1 MTQVDPLP
9 ADLAAAQRL
18 HQALVVHPD
27 RGAEFTFLARP
38 STEPITAEH
47 RGVVWVAYP
56 LGDATATNPAATS
69 FARSM
74 GWDGQGMLGGTV
86 VFVGDDVVEDV
97 PGVLVAEAMRHWE
110 GLHLS

>member
-27 RGAEFTFLARP
+27 GGAEFSFVGRP
-38 STEPITAEH
+38 STEPITAAH
-47 RGVVWVAYP
+47 RGVAWVAYP
-56 LGDATATNPAATS
+56 LGDAMSDNPEATS

-74 GWDGQGMLGGTV
+74 GWNGPGELRGTV